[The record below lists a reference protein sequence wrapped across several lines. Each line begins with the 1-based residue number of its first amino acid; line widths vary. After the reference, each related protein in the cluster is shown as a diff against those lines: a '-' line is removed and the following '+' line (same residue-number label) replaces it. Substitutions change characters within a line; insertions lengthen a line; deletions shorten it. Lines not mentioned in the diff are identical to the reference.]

1 MNTECSA
8 ERINFHGLGGRGVV
22 GRFDGGRISS
32 DGGLCS
38 FARSGRADPHSESLG
53 GVLRRLIAKVSWTRR
68 RHVTLYG
75 RRVMGTSPYLRHHH
89 FPEAYSRIAA

>member
-32 DGGLCS
+32 DGVVFFC
-38 FARSGRADPHSESLG
+38 AKWKSGPTWTEDRGKALAGKSTRG
-53 GVLRRLIAKVSWTRR
+53 RRTVTRR
-68 RHVTLYG
+68 
-75 RRVMGTSPYLRHHH
+75 
-89 FPEAYSRIAA
+89 